1 MERNEAVST
10 LAALAQDTRLEVF
23 RSLVQAG
30 PQGLPAG
37 RLAEALGVA
46 PATLS
51 FHLKELERAGLAL
64 SERQGRRIVYR
75 AGYDRMSGL
84 LDYLMEDCC
93 QGAPEVCARVLGK
106 GSRKSGKEKA
116 T

>member
-1 MERNEAVST
+1 MKRNEAVLT

-30 PQGLPAG
+30 PEGLPAG

-51 FHLKELERAGLAL
+51 FHLKELERAGLVV
-64 SERQGRRIVYR
+64 SERQGRQIIYR

-84 LDYLMEDCC
+84 LDYLMKDCC
-93 QGAPEVCARVLGK
+93 QGAPEVCAPR
-106 GSRKSGKEKA
+106 SRKSGKEKA
-116 T
+116 A